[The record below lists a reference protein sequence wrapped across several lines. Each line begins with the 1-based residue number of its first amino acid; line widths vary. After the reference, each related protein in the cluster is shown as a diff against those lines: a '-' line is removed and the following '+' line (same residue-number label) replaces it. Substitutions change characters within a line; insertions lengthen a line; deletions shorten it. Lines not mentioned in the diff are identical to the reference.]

1 MVVMK
6 AVVLHIPCLRLHP
19 VAPISNATGNSA
31 ESESSRIVFAGID
44 AIVAAMAGVV
54 RHHGPTR
61 IGPGGQCRNRNW
73 IGVKPH
79 GSHTQRTSN
88 VSPVEDL
95 WMALL
100 GCCDMILM

>member
-31 ESESSRIVFAGID
+31 EGESSGIVFAGID
-44 AIVAAMAGVV
+44 AVVPAMAGVV

-73 IGVKPH
+73 IGVEPQ
-79 GSHTQRTSN
+79 GSHTERTSN
-88 VSPVEDL
+88 VAPVEYL
-95 WMALL
+95 WVTYIVGVL
-100 GCCDMILM
+100 